1 MKTESEKDVSK
12 GIRILQIVVGIIAIA
27 LSMAVIVNPGFG
39 IEILVF
45 LLSLTL
51 LVVGIERVS
60 IGFLPYIKKSS
71 TRISNIVLGGLAIA
85 LAIIVIAFPIFT
97 IGFLVTLLAIG
108 LLFIGAA
115 RIVHGVFNKQTSKWS
130 RILLIAVGILSIGIS
145 FMVFINP
152 LLGIFILTFML
163 AVNLLIIG
171 VESIVHGVSGKK
183 NIATSAS
190 TSANINSHGQW
201 IIKTIIFYW
210 KDDIIL
216 EKELI

>member
-1 MKTESEKDVSK
+1 MKTASEKGVSK
-12 GIRILQIVVGIIAIA
+12 GIRILQIIVGIIAIG
-27 LSMAVIVNPGFG
+27 LSIAVIINPGFG

-85 LAIIVIAFPIFT
+85 LAIIIIAFPIFT
-97 IGFLVTLLAIG
+97 IWILVTLLALG

-115 RIVHGVFNKQTSKWS
+115 RIVHGIFDKQTSKWS
-130 RILLIAVGILSIGIS
+130 RIFLVAVGILSIGIS

-152 LLGIFILTFML
+152 LVGIFILTFML

-171 VESIVHGVSGKK
+171 IESAILGVTGSRKIAATYESTTNPHGK
-183 NIATSAS
+183 
-190 TSANINSHGQW
+190 
-201 IIKTIIFYW
+201 
-210 KDDIIL
+210 
-216 EKELI
+216 

>member
-130 RILLIAVGILSIGIS
+130 RIFLVAVGILSIGIS

-171 VESIVHGVSGKK
+171 VESIVHGVSGKR

-190 TSANINSHGQW
+190 TSANINSHGQ
-201 IIKTIIFYW
+201 
-210 KDDIIL
+210 
-216 EKELI
+216 

>member
-1 MKTESEKDVSK
+1 MKTSSEKGVSK
-12 GIRILQIVVGIIAIA
+12 GIRILQVIVGIIAIG
-27 LSMAVIVNPGFG
+27 LSIAVIINPGFG

-97 IGFLVTLLAIG
+97 IGILVTLLALG

-115 RIVHGVFNKQTSKWS
+115 RIVHGIFDKQTSKWS
-130 RILLIAVGILSIGIS
+130 RIFLVAVGILSIGIS

-152 LLGIFILTFML
+152 LVGIFIMTFML

-171 VESIVHGVSGKK
+171 IESIVHGVSGKK
-183 NIATSAS
+183 NLASSETTTS
-190 TSANINSHGQW
+190 TN
-201 IIKTIIFYW
+201 
-210 KDDIIL
+210 
-216 EKELI
+216 

>member
-1 MKTESEKDVSK
+1 
-12 GIRILQIVVGIIAIA
+12 LQVIVGIIAIG
-27 LSMAVIVNPGFG
+27 LSIAVIINPGFG

-97 IGFLVTLLAIG
+97 IGILVTLLALG

-115 RIVHGVFNKQTSKWS
+115 RIVHGIFDKQTSKWS
-130 RILLIAVGILSIGIS
+130 RIFLVAVGILSIGIS

-152 LLGIFILTFML
+152 LVGIFIMTFML

-171 VESIVHGVSGKK
+171 IESIVHGVSGKK
-183 NIATSAS
+183 NLASSETTTS
-190 TSANINSHGQW
+190 TN
-201 IIKTIIFYW
+201 
-210 KDDIIL
+210 
-216 EKELI
+216 

>member
-1 MKTESEKDVSK
+1 MKIASEKGVSK
-12 GIRILQIVVGIIAIA
+12 DIRILQIIVGIISIG
-27 LSMAVIVNPGFG
+27 LSIAVIINPGFG

-97 IGFLVTLLAIG
+97 IGILVTLLALG

-115 RIVHGVFNKQTSKWS
+115 RIVHGIFDKQTSKWS
-130 RILLIAVGILSIGIS
+130 RIFLVAVGILSIGIS

-152 LLGIFILTFML
+152 LVGIFIMTFML

-171 VESIVHGVSGKK
+171 IESIVHGALGKR
-183 NIATSAS
+183 NLAASS
-190 TSANINSHGQW
+190 TSNTTNTTTTNSHG
-201 IIKTIIFYW
+201 
-210 KDDIIL
+210 
-216 EKELI
+216 

>member
-1 MKTESEKDVSK
+1 MKTASEQGVSK
-12 GIRILQIVVGIIAIA
+12 GIRILQIIVGIIAIA
-27 LSMAVIVNPGFG
+27 LSIAVIVNPGFG

-45 LLSLTL
+45 LVSLTL

-60 IGFLPYIKKSS
+60 IAFLPYIKKSS

-85 LAIIVIAFPIFT
+85 LSIIVIAFPIFA
-97 IGFLVTLLAIG
+97 IGLLVTLLALG

-115 RIVHGVFNKQTSKWS
+115 RIVHGVLDKQTSKWS
-130 RILLIAVGILSIGIS
+130 RVLLVGVGILSIGIS

-171 VESIVHGVSGKK
+171 IESIVHGASGKK
-183 NIATSAS
+183 NLATSAS
-190 TSANINSHGQW
+190 SATTTTTQL
-201 IIKTIIFYW
+201 T
-210 KDDIIL
+210 
-216 EKELI
+216 

>member
-1 MKTESEKDVSK
+1 MKIASEKGVSK
-12 GIRILQIVVGIIAIA
+12 GIRILQIIVGIISIG
-27 LSMAVIVNPGFG
+27 LSIAVIINPGFG

-71 TRISNIVLGGLAIA
+71 TRLSNIVLGGLAIA

-97 IGFLVTLLAIG
+97 IGILVTLLALG

-115 RIVHGVFNKQTSKWS
+115 RIVHGIFDKQTSKWS
-130 RILLIAVGILSIGIS
+130 RIFLVAVGILSIGIS

-152 LLGIFILTFML
+152 LVGIFILTFML

-171 VESIVHGVSGKK
+171 IESSVHGVSGKK
-183 NIATSAS
+183 NLASSESTTS
-190 TSANINSHGQW
+190 TN
-201 IIKTIIFYW
+201 
-210 KDDIIL
+210 
-216 EKELI
+216 

>member
-1 MKTESEKDVSK
+1 MKTSSEKGVSK
-12 GIRILQIVVGIIAIA
+12 GIRILQVIVGIIAIG
-27 LSMAVIVNPGFG
+27 LSIAVIINPGFG

-85 LAIIVIAFPIFT
+85 LAIIIIAFPIFT
-97 IGFLVTLLAIG
+97 IGILVTLLALG

-115 RIVHGVFNKQTSKWS
+115 RIVHGIFDKQTSKWS
-130 RILLIAVGILSIGIS
+130 RIFLVAVGILSIGIS

-152 LLGIFILTFML
+152 LVGIFILTFML

-171 VESIVHGVSGKK
+171 IESIIHGVSGKK
-183 NIATSAS
+183 NLASSESTTS
-190 TSANINSHGQW
+190 TN
-201 IIKTIIFYW
+201 
-210 KDDIIL
+210 
-216 EKELI
+216 

>member
-1 MKTESEKDVSK
+1 MKTASEKGVSK
-12 GIRILQIVVGIIAIA
+12 GIRILQIIVGIIAIG
-27 LSMAVIVNPGFG
+27 LSIAVIINPGFG

-85 LAIIVIAFPIFT
+85 LAIIIIAFPIFT
-97 IGFLVTLLAIG
+97 IGILVTLLALG

-115 RIVHGVFNKQTSKWS
+115 RIVHGIFDKQTSKWS
-130 RILLIAVGILSIGIS
+130 RIFLVAVGILSIGIS

-152 LLGIFILTFML
+152 LVGIFILTFML

-171 VESIVHGVSGKK
+171 IESIVHGVSGKK
-183 NIATSAS
+183 NLASSESTTS
-190 TSANINSHGQW
+190 TN
-201 IIKTIIFYW
+201 
-210 KDDIIL
+210 
-216 EKELI
+216 

>member
-1 MKTESEKDVSK
+1 MKTSSEKGVSK
-12 GIRILQIVVGIIAIA
+12 GIRILQVIVGIIAIG
-27 LSMAVIVNPGFG
+27 LSIAVIINPGFG

-97 IGFLVTLLAIG
+97 IGILVTLLALG

-115 RIVHGVFNKQTSKWS
+115 RIVHGIFDKQTSKWS
-130 RILLIAVGILSIGIS
+130 RMFLVAVGILSIGIS

-152 LLGIFILTFML
+152 LVGIFIMTFML

-171 VESIVHGVSGKK
+171 IESIVHGVSGKK
-183 NIATSAS
+183 NLASSETTTS
-190 TSANINSHGQW
+190 TN
-201 IIKTIIFYW
+201 
-210 KDDIIL
+210 
-216 EKELI
+216 

>member
-1 MKTESEKDVSK
+1 MKTASEKGVSK
-12 GIRILQIVVGIIAIA
+12 GIRILQIIVGIIAIG
-27 LSMAVIVNPGFG
+27 LSIAVIINPGFG

-97 IGFLVTLLAIG
+97 IGILVTLLALG

-115 RIVHGVFNKQTSKWS
+115 RIVHGIFDKQTSKWS
-130 RILLIAVGILSIGIS
+130 RIFLVAVGILSIGIS

-152 LLGIFILTFML
+152 LVGIFILTFML

-171 VESIVHGVSGKK
+171 IESIIHGVSGKK
-183 NIATSAS
+183 NLAS
-190 TSANINSHGQW
+190 SESTTRTN
-201 IIKTIIFYW
+201 
-210 KDDIIL
+210 
-216 EKELI
+216 

>member
-1 MKTESEKDVSK
+1 MKIASEKGVSK
-12 GIRILQIVVGIIAIA
+12 DIRILQIIVGIISIG
-27 LSMAVIVNPGFG
+27 LSIAVIINPGFG

-71 TRISNIVLGGLAIA
+71 TRLSNIVLGGLAIA

-97 IGFLVTLLAIG
+97 IGILVTLLALG

-115 RIVHGVFNKQTSKWS
+115 RIVHGIFDKQTSKWS
-130 RILLIAVGILSIGIS
+130 RIFLVAVGILSIGIS

-152 LLGIFILTFML
+152 LVGIFILTFML

-171 VESIVHGVSGKK
+171 LESIVHGVSGKK
-183 NIATSAS
+183 NLASSETTTS
-190 TSANINSHGQW
+190 IN
-201 IIKTIIFYW
+201 
-210 KDDIIL
+210 
-216 EKELI
+216 

>member
-1 MKTESEKDVSK
+1 MKTVSEQGVSK
-12 GIRILQIVVGIIAIA
+12 GIRILQIIVGIIAIA
-27 LSMAVIVNPGFG
+27 LSIAVIVNPGFG

-45 LLSLTL
+45 LVSLTL

-60 IGFLPYIKKSS
+60 IAFLPYIKKSS

-85 LAIIVIAFPIFT
+85 LSIIVIAFPIFA
-97 IGFLVTLLAIG
+97 IGLLVTLLALG

-115 RIVHGVFNKQTSKWS
+115 RIVHGVLDKQTSKWS
-130 RILLIAVGILSIGIS
+130 RVLLVGVGILSIGIS

-171 VESIVHGVSGKK
+171 IESIVHGASGKK
-183 NIATSAS
+183 NLATSAS
-190 TSANINSHGQW
+190 SATTTTTN
-201 IIKTIIFYW
+201 
-210 KDDIIL
+210 
-216 EKELI
+216 

>member
-1 MKTESEKDVSK
+1 MKTSSEKGVSK
-12 GIRILQIVVGIIAIA
+12 GIRILQVIVGIIAIG
-27 LSMAVIVNPGFG
+27 LSIAVIINPGFG

-97 IGFLVTLLAIG
+97 IGILVTLLALG

-115 RIVHGVFNKQTSKWS
+115 RIVHGIFDKQTSKWS
-130 RILLIAVGILSIGIS
+130 RIFLVAVGILSIGIS

-152 LLGIFILTFML
+152 LVGIFIMTFML

-171 VESIVHGVSGKK
+171 IESIVHGVSGKK
-183 NIATSAS
+183 NLASSESTTS
-190 TSANINSHGQW
+190 TN
-201 IIKTIIFYW
+201 
-210 KDDIIL
+210 
-216 EKELI
+216 